1 MKYYKI
7 SKAKKMFIEKQTLIE
22 QKVPKGII
30 LNGNKNINIDNKA
43 LTSKKSNYPTAEQI
57 KRSQDHPYNS

>member
-1 MKYYKI
+1 
-7 SKAKKMFIEKQTLIE
+7 MFIEKQTLIE